1 MALIIN
7 VNSFVT
13 DDEANSY
20 FADRINSATWFSD
33 DVTEQSAALVSASGI
48 LNRLEWAG
56 TANPISAFPM
66 AFPRDVNYYDP
77 IYGQNVQLEDDRTTT
92 SGGTIPQEIKDA
104 TCELALYLL
113 NNASGVE
120 APRSSEYPL
129 SGLTVGSVRLE
140 YNTSQSVKSKSY
152 IDIPEVV
159 HSIIKKYLANS
170 SISRGV
176 RVSGGA

>member
-13 DDEANSY
+13 DDEANNY

-48 LNRLEWAG
+48 LNRLEYAG
-56 TANPISAFPM
+56 TANPSTAYPM
-66 AFPRDVNYYDP
+66 AFPRDIIYYDP
-77 IYGQNVQLEDDRTTT
+77 LFGQNIQLEDDRTNT

-129 SGLTVGSVRLE
+129 SGLTVGSVKLE

-159 HSIIKKYLANS
+159 YSMIKKYLVNS
-170 SISRGV
+170 SDFV
-176 RVSGGA
+176 VS